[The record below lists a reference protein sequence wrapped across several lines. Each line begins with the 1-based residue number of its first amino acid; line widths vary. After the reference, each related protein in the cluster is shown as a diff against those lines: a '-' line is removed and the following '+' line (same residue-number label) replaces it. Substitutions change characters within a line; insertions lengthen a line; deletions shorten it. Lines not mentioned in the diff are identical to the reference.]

1 MRYKVIILQL
11 FMFLFSDH
19 VFSQAV
25 STPIRTVTKLNN
37 KVYVVRHK
45 DAPDGNPQGNTTVI
59 IGDKKIIVVDACYL
73 PSSAREDIEFIKKL
87 TSKPVDYLVNSH
99 WHADHQQGNPEYLKA
114 FPDIKI
120 IAHEE
125 TAKEIVAFE
134 NKDLIRYKQSLDSL
148 KLKLKT
154 GKNSDGKPLAPADLA
169 YMKELAAGQDSVET
183 ELQNY
188 IPVYPNI
195 TINRGID
202 LDIGNEAVK
211 ILFMGPVHTLGDLM
225 LFLPDEKIL
234 ITGDVLAYPI
244 PYFFGGGYPYSGIKV
259 LEAIDQMDVKTLV
272 PGHGEVL
279 NDKIYLEQ
287 EIDLLK
293 NIISLVEAEVYKE
306 GLLGIKLENVQKA
319 IDLSVYKK
327 QFSKGIK
334 ENEDFFDESISK
346 GLVEGCFNGMAK

>member
-1 MRYKVIILQL
+1 MKYKVIVLQL
-11 FMFLFSDH
+11 FVFLFSGH

-25 STPIRTVTKLNN
+25 STPARTVTKLNN
-37 KVYVVRHK
+37 KVFVIRHK

-59 IGDKKIIVVDACYL
+59 IGDKKTIVVDACYL

-87 TSKPVDYLVNSH
+87 TSKPVDYLVNTH

-120 IAHEE
+120 IAREE
-125 TAKEIVAFE
+125 TAKEIIAFE
-134 NKDLIRYKQSLDSL
+134 NKDLARYRQNLDSL
-148 KLKLKT
+148 KIKVKT
-154 GKNSDGKPLAPADLA
+154 GKNSDGKPLATADLA
-169 YMKELAAGQDSVET
+169 YMKELASSQDSVET
-183 ELQNY
+183 ELLGY
-188 IPVYPNI
+188 TPAYPNI
-195 TINRGID
+195 IISGGID
-202 LDIGNEAVK
+202 LDIGDQVVK
-211 ILFMGPVHTLGDLM
+211 ILCLAPVHTLGDLM

-234 ITGDVLAYPI
+234 ITGDVVVYPV
-244 PYFFGGGYPYSGIKV
+244 PYFFGGGYPYSGVKV
-259 LEAIDQMDVKTLV
+259 LEAIDKMDVKTIV

-287 EIDLLK
+287 EIDLIK
-293 NIISLVEAEVYKE
+293 NVISLVEAEVYKE

-319 IDLSVYKK
+319 IDLGAYKK

-334 ENEDFFDESISK
+334 ENEDFFDEAIGK